1 MCTAMSIVS
10 KQQDVFFGRTMD
22 FYYDL
27 DLDIYIVPQNYTFK
41 SNISNYKKKNKY
53 AYIGIGQYI
62 GEISLAD
69 GMNEAGLGVAAL
81 YFPEYAEYT
90 KKIDPKKIAIANTEV
105 VTYLLSH
112 CKNIEEVAVILSYT
126 QIVGVKDDIT
136 KNISPLHW
144 IVSDKTGKTITIEQT
159 KNGLNILNNPIGVL
173 TNSPDFAWHYTNLRN
188 YMNLSP
194 TSSKYEN
201 WENIKLS
208 PFGEGAGSIGLP
220 GDFTPPSRFVRLAF
234 AKSFA
239 KKPNTEKETLLLC
252 FHLMNLVS
260 IPKGLVIAKEKIK
273 MCDYTQY
280 IAFMNLNT
288 GDYFF
293 NTYDNCNIRRANIKD
308 NKTEKVI
315 CIGKLKSKMII
326 NHV

>member
-10 KQQDVFFGRTMD
+10 KQQDVFFGRT
-22 FYYDL
+22 
-27 DLDIYIVPQNYTFK
+27 YIVPQNYTFK

-90 KKIDPKKIAIANTEV
+90 KKIDPKKIVIANTEV

-112 CKNIEEVAVILSYT
+112 CKN
-126 QIVGVKDDIT
+126 DIT

-220 GDFTPPSRFVRLAF
+220 GDFTPPSRFVR
-234 AKSFA
+234 
-239 KKPNTEKETLLLC
+239 
-252 FHLMNLVS
+252 HLMNLVS